1 MRKRQNCLLCRS
13 IIGGF
18 RSGKGAMNTRDCC
31 GRGLGG
37 SYFVN
42 LDKGVIVHSI
52 PAEEKSKL
60 NPYLWSERRNNADEV
75 IGFYNRE
82 THELLMLNEGEEV

>member
-1 MRKRQNCLLCRS
+1 
-13 IIGGF
+13 
-18 RSGKGAMNTRDCC
+18 MN
-31 GRGLGG
+31 LE
-37 SYFVN
+37 
-42 LDKGVIVHSI
+42 KGVIVNSI
-52 PAEEKSKL
+52 PTEEKSKL